1 MEIMADRFINEL
13 AYRTLQNYEF
23 VKSNCKLEGLFE
35 VTQLINSMYCLIVV
49 PEEVFGYKP
58 DGRSNSQFSSR
69 EKNLKKYDSYRDI
82 LSLIKELEEQNRIK
96 YPVIDDYVQ
105 EAPVTC
111 LLYNMRNALCHENIG
126 FLPITSGQ
134 GKNEITDIVFET
146 GRGEHVKFI
155 MVLQV
160 SQLERL
166 LMDVGRFYSDIERGK
181 ASANYK
187 EYTLHYLRIQR
198 DLDRIIGDYKKTI

>member
-23 VKSNCKLEGLFE
+23 VKSNCKQEGLFE

-58 DGRSNSQFSSR
+58 NGRENSKFSFR
-69 EKNLKKYDSYRDI
+69 EKNLKKYDSYHDI
-82 LSLIKELEEQNRIK
+82 LSLIKELEKQNRIK
-96 YPVIDDYVQ
+96 YAVIDEYVQ

-126 FLPITSGQ
+126 FLPITSGE

-155 MVLQV
+155 MVLKI

-166 LMDVGRFYSDIERGK
+166 LLDVGKFYSDIERGK

-187 EYTLHYLRIQR
+187 EYTRHYLRIQR
-198 DLDRIIGDYKKTI
+198 DLENIIGDYQKSV